1 VNLAPLAAHQIKVLQ
16 SLLVSLKEAGY
27 SAVDQEITQIAINVA
42 VTAKATAVASLKAV
56 DHAPTVALQTVVH
69 PAKVRTL
76 AEMGKTVK
84 LRIVLRM
91 ERTAKLRIVVEIQ
104 TKKFEHETEV
114 NFSKIL

>member
-1 VNLAPLAAHQIKVLQ
+1 MNLAPLAAHQIKVLQ

-84 LRIVLRM
+84 LRM

-104 TKKFEHETEV
+104 TKKLEHETEV